1 MKYLLFTLLL
11 SFYIANSQNK
21 ELIKE
26 TLTNFK
32 SNEFDKIAFDNG
44 YKDKEILKLNPS
56 FKLDSLGNI
65 FEIQLNKKSKIFEPV
80 INNIINKIPQLDKN
94 EYLSKGKEMKYGIKL
109 NIKTSSRKKL
119 EKRIKNNILENIDL
133 KWIYIKQYF
142 PVKKIKI
149 DSIENKEILKNST
162 APFTKNCKGITDR
175 RLSLNCLNR
184 EILSHVQRTFDTS
197 LAEEIG
203 MKQSIQKVLITFWI
217 SKKGEI
223 VNIESKAS
231 RKELSEEGIRVINSY
246 DEPLSPAT
254 YNGQPIDTKYTIPIT
269 FSVN

>member
-80 INNIINKIPQLDKN
+80 INDIINKIPQLDKN

-162 APFTKNCKGITDR
+162 APFTKNCKGI
-175 RLSLNCLNR
+175 
-184 EILSHVQRTFDTS
+184 RTFDTS